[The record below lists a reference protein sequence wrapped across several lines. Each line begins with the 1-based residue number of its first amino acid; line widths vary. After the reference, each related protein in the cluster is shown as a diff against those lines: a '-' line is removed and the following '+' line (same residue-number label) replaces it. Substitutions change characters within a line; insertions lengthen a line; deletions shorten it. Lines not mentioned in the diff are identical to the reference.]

1 MNQGAAVLQLFGKA
15 SSINVRKVLWLC
27 AELEEPFELHVL
39 GREDPNL
46 LALNPNAQVPVIQ
59 DGEVVL
65 WESNSICRYLAGRA
79 GRRDL
84 LPAEPEPRARVEQ
97 WMDWQ
102 ATDLNSAWRYVFMA
116 RVRQHPDY
124 KDEASISRSEREWN
138 TKMDILDRQLRKTG
152 AFVAGD
158 QFSLA
163 DIVIALSVNRWR
175 LTPQDVRPDFP
186 TVAAYSERLAQRD
199 GFHRYCANG
208 IP

>member
-1 MNQGAAVLQLFGKA
+1 MLKLVGKA

-27 AELEEPFELHVL
+27 TELDQPFELKVL
-39 GREDPNL
+39 ESRDPIL
-46 LALNPNAQVPVIQ
+46 IALNPNAQVPVIQ
-59 DGEVVL
+59 EGEVVL
-65 WESNSICRYLAGRA
+65 WESNTICRYLAGRA

-102 ATDLNSAWRYVFMA
+102 ATDLNSAWRYLFMA

-124 KDEASISRSEREWN
+124 KDEGAIARSEREWN
-138 TKMDILDRQLRKTG
+138 SKMDILDRQLRKTG
-152 AFVAGD
+152 AFVAGA

-175 LTPQDVRPDFP
+175 LTPQDKRPVFP
-186 TVAAYSERLAQRD
+186 AVAAYSERLADRE
-199 GFHRYCANG
+199 GFQRYCANG

>member
-1 MNQGAAVLQLFGKA
+1 MLKLFGKA
-15 SSINVRKVLWLC
+15 LSINVRKVLWLC
-27 AELEEPFELHVL
+27 TELDQPFELKVL
-39 GREDPNL
+39 ESGDPIL

-59 DGEVVL
+59 EGEVVL
-65 WESNSICRYLAGRA
+65 WESNTICRYLAGRA
-79 GRRDL
+79 GRCDL
-84 LPAEPEPRARVEQ
+84 LPADPEPRARVEQ

-124 KDEASISRSEREWN
+124 KDEWSIARSEREWN
-138 TKMDILDRQLRKTG
+138 SKMDILDRQLRKTG
-152 AFVAGD
+152 AFVAGA

-175 LTPQDVRPDFP
+175 LTPQDKRPVFP
-186 TVAAYSERLAQRD
+186 AVAAYSERLADRE
-199 GFHRYCANG
+199 GFQRYCANG

>member
-1 MNQGAAVLQLFGKA
+1 MLKLVGKA

-27 AELEEPFELHVL
+27 TELDQPFELKVL
-39 GREDPNL
+39 ESRDPIL
-46 LALNPNAQVPVIQ
+46 ISLNPNAQVPVIQ
-59 DGEVVL
+59 EGEVVL
-65 WESNSICRYLAGRA
+65 WESNTICRYLAGRA
-79 GRRDL
+79 GRCDL
-84 LPAEPEPRARVEQ
+84 LPTEPEPRARVEQ

-124 KDEASISRSEREWN
+124 KDEGAIARSEREWN
-138 TKMDILDRQLRKTG
+138 SKMDILDRQLRKTG
-152 AFVAGD
+152 AFVAGA

-175 LTPQDVRPDFP
+175 LTPQDKRPVFP
-186 TVAAYSERLAQRD
+186 AVAAYSERLADRE
-199 GFHRYCANG
+199 GFQRYCANG

>member
-1 MNQGAAVLQLFGKA
+1 MLKLFGKA
-15 SSINVRKVLWLC
+15 LSINVRKVLWLC
-27 AELEEPFELHVL
+27 TELDQPFELKVL
-39 GREDPNL
+39 ESGDPIL
-46 LALNPNAQVPVIQ
+46 HALNPNAQVPVIQ
-59 DGEVVL
+59 EGEVVL
-65 WESNSICRYLAGRA
+65 WESNTICRYLAGRA

-124 KDEASISRSEREWN
+124 KDEWSIARSEREWN
-138 TKMDILDRQLRKTG
+138 SKMDILDRQLRKTG
-152 AFVAGD
+152 AFVAGA

-175 LTPQDVRPDFP
+175 LTPQDKRPVFP
-186 TVAAYSERLAQRD
+186 AVAAYSERLADRE
-199 GFHRYCANG
+199 GFQRYCANG

>member
-1 MNQGAAVLQLFGKA
+1 MLKLVGKA

-27 AELEEPFELHVL
+27 TELDQPFELKVL
-39 GREDPNL
+39 ESRDPIL
-46 LALNPNAQVPVIQ
+46 IALNPNAQVPVIQ
-59 DGEVVL
+59 EGEVVL
-65 WESNSICRYLAGRA
+65 WESNTICRYLAGRA

-124 KDEASISRSEREWN
+124 KDEGAIARSEREWN
-138 TKMDILDRQLRKTG
+138 SKMDILDRQLRKTG
-152 AFVAGD
+152 AFVAGA

-175 LTPQDVRPDFP
+175 LTPQDKRPVFP
-186 TVAAYSERLAQRD
+186 AVAAYSERLAERE
-199 GFHRYCANG
+199 GFQRYCANG